1 MIKISLQNQR
11 QLATPTTSKE
21 ASEPMAVDESSGN
34 SGMIALQPSSIP
46 SCSPS
51 ITAEKEVSAQE
62 KAEQLSTNS
71 NGKRSREDAV
81 EERQHLQ
88 EQQTESI
95 NAPKKAIEVISID
108 SGDDDPPKATST
120 VPVYQTPPSL
130 SLPCP
135 SKKVRFSLS
144 CPPAASL
151 GPSPPAILTTT
162 IDPVI
167 EEYVAAAVAGGD
179 VGEEDSDADDSSAK
193 VMLELKEMQK
203 KMASYEQTIAKLLE
217 KLESKDK
224 ASEN

>member
-21 ASEPMAVDESSGN
+21 ASEPMAVDESSGD

-71 NGKRSREDAV
+71 NGKRSREDAA
-81 EERQHLQ
+81 EEKQHLQ
-88 EQQTESI
+88 EQQTELI

-167 EEYVAAAVAGGD
+167 EEDVAAAVAGGD

-203 KMASYEQTIAKLLE
+203 KMASYEQTIAQLLE

-224 ASEN
+224 A

>member
-1 MIKISLQNQR
+1 M
-11 QLATPTTSKE
+11 
-21 ASEPMAVDESSGN
+21 
-34 SGMIALQPSSIP
+34 
-46 SCSPS
+46 
-51 ITAEKEVSAQE
+51 
-62 KAEQLSTNS
+62 
-71 NGKRSREDAV
+71 
-81 EERQHLQ
+81 
-88 EQQTESI
+88 I

-167 EEYVAAAVAGGD
+167 EEDVAAAVAGGD
-179 VGEEDSDADDSSAK
+179 GGDVGEEDLDADDSSAK

-203 KMASYEQTIAKLLE
+203 KMASYEQTIAQLLE

-224 ASEN
+224 A